1 MLLLP
6 SLSLG
11 NEFFELKIDDK
22 KKINFYCLYPL
33 YKEEMDFKLKKGT
46 DALIDRFEEYN
57 VSDVVDINRKNTCAK
72 KGLFGMW

>member
-1 MLLLP
+1 
-6 SLSLG
+6 
-11 NEFFELKIDDK
+11 
-22 KKINFYCLYPL
+22 
-33 YKEEMDFKLKKGT
+33 MDFKLKKGT